1 MVVLAVLVPLLML
14 GVVLVLGR
22 YEDLV
27 LPPRRPDAGDPAG
40 RAPTA

>member
-1 MVVLAVLVPLLML
+1 MVVFAVLVPLLML

-27 LPPRRPDAGDPAG
+27 LPPRWPDTGDPAD
-40 RAPTA
+40 RTPAA